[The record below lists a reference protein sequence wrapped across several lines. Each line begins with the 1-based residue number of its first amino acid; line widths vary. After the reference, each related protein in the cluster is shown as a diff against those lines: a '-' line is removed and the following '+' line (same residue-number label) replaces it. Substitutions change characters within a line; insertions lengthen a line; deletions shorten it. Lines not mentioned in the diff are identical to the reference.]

1 MPLIPKSPPGPP
13 PGYVSDEEEVVL
25 RGEIL
30 KAEHHV
36 RHLEAKLESDDE
48 EGAEG
53 HEDKVR
59 IEAYLGLDGDG
70 EGDDGHEGKVS
81 TGDDCDE
88 GHEGKVSRTWHPYLQ
103 KFVDVDGDEGHEDKV
118 SMYGDDEGDDGHEGK
133 VNTGDECDAGHEGK
147 VSRKWH
153 PYLKQFV
160 DVAGVDDDDDGDED
174 HEGQV
179 SMDDAGDEDHE
190 GKVSMDDCGDGDHS
204 MVDDG
209 GVAAAKQE
217 MLDALVAEELEHA
230 FMKGKERAAEGWH
243 TGCGTRVWDTEVD
256 EAWVEVARRGW
267 DTDEDDHLEAVAEVV
282 AMAAEEAGDDDGHD
296 EEEATI

>member
-1 MPLIPKSPPGPP
+1 MLPTTPPCDCD
-13 PGYVSDEEEVVL
+13 SDEETVL
-25 RGEIL
+25 IQKQIL
-30 KAEHHV
+30 KQQRRIEF
-36 RHLEAKLESDDE
+36 LEAKLKPDDE
-48 EGAEG
+48 E
-53 HEDKVR
+53 
-59 IEAYLGLDGDG
+59 
-70 EGDDGHEGKVS
+70 
-81 TGDDCDE
+81 
-88 GHEGKVSRTWHPYLQ
+88 
-103 KFVDVDGDEGHEDKV
+103 GDEGHEDKV

-133 VNTGDECDAGHEGK
+133 VSTGDECDAGHEGK

-209 GVAAAKQE
+209 GVAAAQQDMRE
-217 MLDALVAEELEHA
+217 AMFADELEEA
-230 FMKGKERAAEGWH
+230 FMEGKERAAEG
-243 TGCGTRVWDTEVD
+243 WDTEVD
-256 EAWVEVARRGW
+256 EAWVESAKRGW
-267 DTDEDDHLEAVAEVV
+267 DTDEDEHLGAVAEVV